1 VVREDSAA
9 SIIGSLR
16 ELGVSSWQLGV
27 IEPKPE
33 NAESKGYLSS
43 AKGTHGGSVRLV
55 GEYAK

>member
-1 VVREDSAA
+1 M
-9 SIIGSLR
+9 GSLR